1 MKQLGKLTTYC
12 GLIALLSACRECP
25 EDEIIGDAYLT
36 TVTKEIVA
44 STDGTATYR
53 NAAGDQ
59 MRLESFTRNPNDDT
73 LRFVQIASTCENG
86 WFDHSSI
93 GFYAP
98 SIQATYGNNS
108 ISITLEADIRAVVQP
123 NPYDT
128 VLVDVLSVTLNDKLS
143 SEQRSYFRIPVSLR
157 NNDLGILDPDS
168 LFWITPYRLVP
179 DTTLLGVSLTN
190 AYYAR
195 DEFNGGE
202 VFITA
207 EQGLAAFQ
215 IDSVLWVQD

>member
-1 MKQLGKLTTYC
+1 MKQLSKLIGC
-12 GLIALLSACRECP
+12 WGLLALLSACRECP

-36 TVTKEIVA
+36 TVTKQIVA
-44 STDGTATYR
+44 FTDGAATYR
-53 NAAGDQ
+53 NATGS
-59 MRLESFTRNPNDDT
+59 RISLSSSGRNPNGDT
-73 LRFVQIASTCENG
+73 LRFVSIASTCESG

-98 SIQATYGNNS
+98 SIRATYGNDS
-108 ISITLEADIRAVVQP
+108 IDITLEGSIKGIEQP

-128 VLVDVLSVTLNDKLS
+128 VLIDVLSVEIDNRNTEGKVRYLN
-143 SEQRSYFRIPVSLR
+143 IPVSQR

-195 DEFNGGE
+195 NEFNGGE

-207 EQGLAAFQ
+207 ERGLAAFQ